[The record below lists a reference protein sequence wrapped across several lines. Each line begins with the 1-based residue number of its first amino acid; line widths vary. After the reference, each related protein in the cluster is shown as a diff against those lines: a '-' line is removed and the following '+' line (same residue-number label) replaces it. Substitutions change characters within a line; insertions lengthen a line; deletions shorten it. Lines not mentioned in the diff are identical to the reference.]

1 MSVIRDGRKVAP
13 PLKRA
18 AREAVSLED
27 GCFTWSRKVRRILTE
42 VGDAEHAEY
51 RVHSGRLRGSGHMGS
66 RVGLEAV
73 LHSVETNVHR
83 I

>member
-1 MSVIRDGRKVAP
+1 M
-13 PLKRA
+13 
-18 AREAVSLED
+18 
-27 GCFTWSRKVRRILTE
+27 RRILTE

-83 I
+83 IYDLEQAISLGPFPPLQSGDSNSICLKDRSED